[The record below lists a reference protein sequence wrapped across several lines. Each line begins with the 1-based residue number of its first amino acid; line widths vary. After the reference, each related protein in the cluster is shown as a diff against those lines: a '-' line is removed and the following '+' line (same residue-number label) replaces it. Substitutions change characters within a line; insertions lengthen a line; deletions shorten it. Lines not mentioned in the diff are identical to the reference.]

1 MEKFRFKIQEALKS
15 RCLMGDGSKVLV
27 ALSGGADSVA
37 LLDVLVALGYECVVA
52 HCNFHLRGEESN
64 RDCAHAV
71 ALAESLGVKIYV
83 KDFDVPEY
91 EKSHGVSTEMACREL
106 RYEWFEQLR
115 EKTKSDL
122 IAVAH
127 HRDDNIETFFLNLLR
142 GTGIAGL
149 TGMAYRN
156 GYIVRPMLDCTR
168 DEIEQ
173 YLSDRHINYVTDSTN
188 LQNDFK
194 RNRLR
199 NVILPL
205 LNEQFPGGSD
215 AIAMTIAN
223 LRCNEEI
230 YRSHVYVIEQKYR
243 KENIIEVARLVA
255 DEVGAETLLFELLRP
270 CGFNATH
277 VHDIVA
283 SIKQSGKRFYTGD
296 CVALLDRG
304 RLILSE
310 MSQENNREEFIINLS
325 GNIKSPIN
333 LDVSIIEND
342 GSLSLKADANKV
354 FFDAEILSEDAV
366 FKLRHWQPGDR
377 LAPFGMKGTK
387 KLSDMFSDAKLSL
400 EDKSKVWI
408 LTRNAEILW
417 VVGMRASR
425 HYAVKATT
433 KRVLQIEFLPQ

>member
-1 MEKFRFKIQEALKS
+1 MEKFRFTIQEALKG
-15 RCLMGDGSKVLV
+15 RCLVGDGSKVLV

-37 LLDVLVALGYECVVA
+37 LLDVLVASGYECIVA

-71 ALAESLGVKIYV
+71 ALAESLGVEIHV
-83 KDFDVPEY
+83 KDFDVPAY
-91 EKSHGVSTEMACREL
+91 ETQYGVSTEMACREL

-115 EKTKSDL
+115 VAVGADV

-156 GYIVRPMLDCTR
+156 GRIVRPMLDCKR
-168 DEIEQ
+168 VEIEQ
-173 YLSDRHINYVTDSTN
+173 YLRERNLGYVTDSTN

-199 NVILPL
+199 NVILPMIE
-205 LNEQFPGGSD
+205 EQFPGASD

-223 LRCNEEI
+223 LQGNEEV
-230 YRSHVYVIEQKYR
+230 YRSRISEIEKRYK

-283 SIKQSGKRFYTGD
+283 SIGQSGKRFYAGR
-296 CVALLDRG
+296 CVVLLDRG
-304 RLILSE
+304 RLILSGV
-310 MSQENNREEFIINLS
+310 SQENDSEEYIINLS
-325 GNIKSPIN
+325 ENIKYPIN
-333 LDVSIIEND
+333 LDVSIIENE
-342 GSLSLKADANKV
+342 GKLSLKADANKA
-354 FFDAEILSEDAV
+354 FFGAEILSDDAV
-366 FKLRHWQPGDR
+366 FKLRHWQQGDR

-387 KLSDMFSDAKLSL
+387 KLSDIFSDAKLSID
-400 EDKSKVWI
+400 EKSRVWL
-408 LTRNAEILW
+408 LTRNDEIVW
-417 VVGMRASR
+417 VLGIRASR
-425 HYAVKATT
+425 HFAVTDTT
-433 KRVLQIEFLPQ
+433 KRVLQIEILP

>member
-1 MEKFRFKIQEALKS
+1 MDKFRFKIQEALKS
-15 RCLMGDGSKVLV
+15 RCLVSDDSRVLV

-37 LLDVLVALGYECVVA
+37 LLDVLVALGHECVVA

-71 ALAESLGVKIYV
+71 ALAESMGVEIHV
-83 KDFDVPEY
+83 KDFDVPAY
-91 EKSHGVSTEMACREL
+91 ESQYGVSTEMACREL

-115 EKTKSDL
+115 EAIGADV

-156 GYIVRPMLDCTR
+156 DRIVRPMLDCTR
-168 DEIEQ
+168 VEIEQ
-173 YLSDRHINYVTDSTN
+173 YLRDRHLDYVTDSTN

-199 NVILPL
+199 NVILPMIE
-205 LNEQFPGGSD
+205 EQFPGASD
-215 AIAMTIAN
+215 AIATTIAN
-223 LRCNEEI
+223 LQGNEVVYRTRIYEI
-230 YRSHVYVIEQKYR
+230 ERRYK
-243 KENIIEVARLVA
+243 KENIVDVAQLVA

-270 CGFNATH
+270 YGFNATH

-283 SIKQSGKRFYTGD
+283 SIDQSGKRFYSGR

-304 RLILSE
+304 RLILSDE
-310 MSQENNREEFIINLS
+310 SQGNDSEEYIVDLSENIN
-325 GNIKSPIN
+325 SPID
-333 LDVSIIEND
+333 LAVSIIEND
-342 GSLSLKADANKV
+342 GNLSLKADVNKV
-354 FFDAEILSEDAV
+354 FFDAEILSCDAV
-366 FKLRHWQPGDR
+366 FKLRHWQQGDR

-387 KLSDMFSDAKLSL
+387 KLSDIFSDAKLSL
-400 EDKSKVWI
+400 DDKSRVWL
-408 LTRNAEILW
+408 LTRNDEIIW
-417 VVGMRASR
+417 VLGIRSSR
-425 HYAVKATT
+425 HFAVTDTT
-433 KRVLQIEFLPQ
+433 KRVLQIEILP

>member
-1 MEKFRFKIQEALKS
+1 MEKFRFKILEALKG
-15 RCLMGDGSKVLV
+15 RCLVGDGSKVLV

-37 LLDVLVALGYECVVA
+37 LLDVLVALGYECIVV
-52 HCNFHLRGEESN
+52 HCNFHLRGEESD

-71 ALAESLGVKIYV
+71 ALAESLGAEIHV
-83 KDFDVPEY
+83 KDFDVPAY
-91 EKSHGVSTEMACREL
+91 EAQYGVSTEMACREL
-106 RYEWFEQLR
+106 RYAWFEQLR
-115 EKTKSDL
+115 VEVGADV

-156 GYIVRPMLDCTR
+156 GRIVRPMLDCR
-168 DEIEQ
+168 RVEIEQ
-173 YLSDRHINYVTDSTN
+173 YLRERHLGYVTDSTN

-230 YRSHVYVIEQKYR
+230 YRSHVYVIEKKYR

-310 MSQENNREEFIINLS
+310 MLQENNREEFIINLS

-342 GSLSLKADANKV
+342 GNLSLKADTNKV

-366 FKLRHWQPGDR
+366 FKLRHWQSGDR

-387 KLSDMFSDAKLSL
+387 KLSDIFSDAKLSL

-425 HYAVKATT
+425 HYAVRATT
-433 KRVLQIEFLPQ
+433 KRVLQIEFLSQ

>member
-1 MEKFRFKIQEALKS
+1 MDKFRFKIQEALKS
-15 RCLMGDGSKVLV
+15 RCLVSDDSRVLV

-64 RDCAHAV
+64 RDCDHAV
-71 ALAESLGVKIYV
+71 ALAESLGVEIHV
-83 KDFDVPEY
+83 KDFDVPAY
-91 EKSHGVSTEMACREL
+91 ESQYRVSTEMACREL

-115 EKTKSDL
+115 EAIGADV

-156 GYIVRPMLDCTR
+156 DRIVRPMLDCKR
-168 DEIEQ
+168 VEIEQ
-173 YLSDRHINYVTDSTN
+173 YLSDRHLDYVTDSTN

-199 NVILPL
+199 NVILPML
-205 LNEQFPGGSD
+205 EEQFTGASD
-215 AIAMTIAN
+215 AIATTIAN
-223 LRCNEEI
+223 LQGNEEVYRTRI
-230 YRSHVYVIEQKYR
+230 YEIERRYK
-243 KENIIEVARLVA
+243 KENIVDVAQLVA

-270 CGFNATH
+270 YGFNATH

-283 SIKQSGKRFYTGD
+283 SIDQSGKRFYSGR

-304 RLILSE
+304 RLILSDE
-310 MSQENNREEFIINLS
+310 SQGNDSEEYIVDLSENIN
-325 GNIKSPIN
+325 SPID
-333 LDVSIIEND
+333 LAVSIIEND
-342 GSLSLKADANKV
+342 GDLSLKTDVNKV
-354 FFDAEILSEDAV
+354 FFDAEILSCDAV
-366 FKLRHWQPGDR
+366 FKLRHWQQGDR

-387 KLSDMFSDAKLSL
+387 KLSDIFSDAKLSL
-400 EDKSKVWI
+400 DDKSRVWL
-408 LTRNAEILW
+408 LTRNDEIVW
-417 VVGMRASR
+417 VLGIRASR
-425 HYAVKATT
+425 HFAVTETT
-433 KRVLQIEFLPQ
+433 KRVLQIEILP

>member
-1 MEKFRFKIQEALKS
+1 MEKFRFKIQDALKS
-15 RCLMGDGSKVLV
+15 RCMVGDGTSVLV

-71 ALAESLGVKIYV
+71 ALAERMGVEIHV
-83 KDFDVPEY
+83 KDFDVLAY
-91 EKSHGVSTEMACREL
+91 ELQYGVSTEMACREL

-115 EKTKSDL
+115 EAIGADV

-156 GYIVRPMLDCTR
+156 DRIVRPMLDCTR
-168 DEIEQ
+168 VEIEQ
-173 YLSDRHINYVTDSTN
+173 YLRDRHLDYVTDSTN
-188 LQNDFK
+188 IQNDFK

-199 NVILPL
+199 NVILPML
-205 LNEQFPGGSD
+205 EEQFTGASD
-215 AIAMTIAN
+215 AIATTIAN
-223 LRCNEEI
+223 LQGNEEVYRTRI
-230 YRSHVYVIEQKYR
+230 YEIERRYK
-243 KENIIEVARLVA
+243 KENIVDVAQLVA

-270 CGFNATH
+270 YGFNATH

-283 SIKQSGKRFYTGD
+283 SIGQSGKRFYSGR

-304 RLILSE
+304 RLILSDE
-310 MSQENNREEFIINLS
+310 SQGYDSEEYIVDLS
-325 GNIKSPIN
+325 ENIKSPID
-333 LDVSIIEND
+333 LAVSIIEND
-342 GSLSLKADANKV
+342 GNLSLKADVNKV
-354 FFDAEILSEDAV
+354 FFDAEILSCDAV
-366 FKLRHWQPGDR
+366 FKLRHWQQGDR

-387 KLSDMFSDAKLSL
+387 KLSDIFSDAKLSL
-400 EDKSKVWI
+400 YDKSRVWL
-408 LTRNAEILW
+408 LTRNDEIVW
-417 VVGMRASR
+417 VLGIRASR
-425 HYAVKATT
+425 HFAVTETT
-433 KRVLQIEFLPQ
+433 KRVLQIEILP

>member
-1 MEKFRFKIQEALKS
+1 MDKFRFKIQEALKS
-15 RCLMGDGSKVLV
+15 RCLVSDDSRVLV

-71 ALAESLGVKIYV
+71 ALAESLGVEIHV
-83 KDFDVPEY
+83 KDFDVPAY
-91 EKSHGVSTEMACREL
+91 ESQYRVSTEMACREL

-115 EKTKSDL
+115 EAIGADV

-156 GYIVRPMLDCTR
+156 DRIVRPMLDCTR
-168 DEIEQ
+168 VEIEQ
-173 YLSDRHINYVTDSTN
+173 YLRDRHLDYVTDSTN

-199 NVILPL
+199 NVILPMIE
-205 LNEQFPGGSD
+205 EQFPGASD
-215 AIAMTIAN
+215 AIATTIAN
-223 LRCNEEI
+223 LKGSEAVYHSRISEI
-230 YRSHVYVIEQKYR
+230 ERKYK
-243 KENIIEVARLVA
+243 KENIIEVAQLVA
-255 DEVGAETLLFELLRP
+255 DEVGVKTLLFELLRLY
-270 CGFNATH
+270 GFNATH

-283 SIKQSGKRFYTGD
+283 SIDQSGKRFYSGR

-304 RLILSE
+304 RLILSDE
-310 MSQENNREEFIINLS
+310 SQGNDSEEYIVDLSENIN
-325 GNIKSPIN
+325 SPID
-333 LDVSIIEND
+333 LAVSIIEND
-342 GSLSLKADANKV
+342 GDLSLKTDVNKV
-354 FFDAEILSEDAV
+354 FFDAEILSCDAV
-366 FKLRHWQPGDR
+366 FKLRHWQQGDR

-387 KLSDMFSDAKLSL
+387 KLSDIFSDAKLSL
-400 EDKSKVWI
+400 DDKSRVWL
-408 LTRNAEILW
+408 LTRNDEIVW
-417 VVGMRASR
+417 VLGIRASR
-425 HYAVKATT
+425 HFAVTETT
-433 KRVLQIEFLPQ
+433 KRVLQIEILP